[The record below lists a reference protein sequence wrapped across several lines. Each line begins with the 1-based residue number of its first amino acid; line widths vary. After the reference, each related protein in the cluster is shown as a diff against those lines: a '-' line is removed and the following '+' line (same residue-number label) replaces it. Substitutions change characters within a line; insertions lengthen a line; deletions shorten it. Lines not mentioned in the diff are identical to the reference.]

1 MINSKNELGKLTSTE
16 HKLYLECAVV
26 ALQGMLAAQ
35 NGSQS
40 SFSPSLY
47 PETTAG
53 MAFDIADAMVAEY
66 RERFEPN
73 ER

>member
-1 MINSKNELGKLTSTE
+1 MKGENNLEHLSATE
-16 HKLYLECAVV
+16 HKLYLKSAV
-26 ALQGMLAAQ
+26 AAM
-35 NGSQS
+35 NGILSADRNIIQS
-40 SFSPSLY
+40 VY
-47 PETTAG
+47 PETIAG

>member
-1 MINSKNELGKLTSTE
+1 MISGHNLEHLSATE
-16 HKLYLECAVV
+16 HKLYLECVV
-26 ALQGMLAAQ
+26 AALQGMLAAQ

-53 MAFDIADAMVAEY
+53 LAFGIADAMIAEY
-66 RERFEPN
+66 RNRFELN

>member
-1 MINSKNELGKLTSTE
+1 MISKHNLEHLSATE
-16 HKLYLECAVV
+16 HKLYMESAVA
-26 ALQGMLAAQ
+26 AL
-35 NGSQS
+35 NGILTGSNLT
-40 SFSPSLY
+40 SLY

-53 MAFDIADAMVAEY
+53 MAFDIADTMVAEY